1 MKSELLNHEA
11 SWSLNDGPLR
21 IETLKPL
28 MILSSILWRLNLCS
42 YLCQLGRSIQ
52 YSSFSRWE
60 VRVKVSS
67 LLKDMLCKAEQSFSI
82 LCLFLVMLPDFC
94 STGPQLLSYQR
105 LYHWVFYQPLV
116 FTSNTFAMFKMK
128 RLRDY
133 KTLTVTTHFCFKN
146 LFDLRLTRLLI
157 DE

>member
-1 MKSELLNHEA
+1 MSISCLAMVDEVKITE
-11 SWSLNDGPLR
+11 SWSFMVIEWWPLK

-28 MILSSILWRLNLCS
+28 MILSSILWGLNLCS
-42 YLCQLGRSIQ
+42 YLCRLGRSIQ

-105 LYHWVFYQPLV
+105 LYHWFF
-116 FTSNTFAMFKMK
+116 FTSRVFLHQIHLRCSKWNGWGIIK
-128 RLRDY
+128 RWL
-133 KTLTVTTHFCFKN
+133 
-146 LFDLRLTRLLI
+146 
-157 DE
+157 

>member
-105 LYHWVFYQPLV
+105 LYHWVF
-116 FTSNTFAMFKMK
+116 FTSRLFLHQIPTFAMFKMK

-133 KTLTVTTHFCFKN
+133 KTLTVA
-146 LFDLRLTRLLI
+146 TRFPCK
-157 DE
+157 